1 MKNLKPYQLAI
12 ILSLPISFIALLF
25 HLLFLHTELG
35 LWEPIVMFIIIV
47 VSTTFIIF
55 YAIEKFVYRKIK
67 LIYKS
72 IHRLKLGKDLKD
84 SLGERISEDPI
95 NDVQK
100 EVMDWASDK
109 RTEIENLKR
118 TEQFR
123 KEFLHNLSHEF
134 KTPLF
139 SIQGFLQTLIDGAI
153 DDPEVNVKFLEKA
166 NKGVERLCTLVD
178 DLDEISKLESGE
190 LKLYPIDF
198 DINTLTKEVFDSLEM
213 KAFKRSIKLQI
224 KKGCDHPF
232 WVHADREKVGQVM
245 INLIT
250 NSIKYGK
257 EEGETTVGYYDMG
270 DNILIEV
277 TDDGIG
283 ISEEHLP
290 RLFERFYRVDRS
302 RSREAGGTGLGLSI
316 VKHIVEAHEQ
326 TIHVRSTMGVGSTF
340 GFTLKKR

>member
-1 MKNLKPYQLAI
+1 VKNLKPYQLAI
-12 ILSLPISFIALLF
+12 ILSLPISLIAVLF
-25 HLLFLHTELG
+25 HLLFLHANLG
-35 LWEPIVMFIIIV
+35 WWEPLVMFIIIV
-47 VSTTFIIF
+47 AGTTFIIF

-72 IHRLKLGKDLKD
+72 IHRLKLGKDLKY

-95 NDVQK
+95 KDVQK

-166 NKGVERLCTLVD
+166 NKGVERLCNLVD

-213 KAFKRSIKLQI
+213 KAFKRTIKLHV

-257 EEGETTVGYYDMG
+257 EEGETVVGYYDMG